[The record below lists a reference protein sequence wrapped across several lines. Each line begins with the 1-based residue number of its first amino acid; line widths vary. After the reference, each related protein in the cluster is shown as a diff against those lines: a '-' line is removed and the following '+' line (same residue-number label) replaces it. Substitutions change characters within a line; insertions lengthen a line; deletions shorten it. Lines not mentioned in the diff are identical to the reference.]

1 MSKGIKKI
9 ASVALPIIGTAVGA
23 SFGMPQ
29 LGAVLGGAA
38 GGATTGK
45 GLKGIGIGAATGFA
59 GNAIGN
65 ALAPSISGALGK
77 TGATALGRLGAGNI
91 AGPLAGSS
99 LSLPSNAFTNA
110 LANTTVSGALSK
122 VAGNSIADSLG
133 SSLMGGEEE
142 SAPTQSGP
150 APFVPGRDAQ
160 LELPSSLS
168 SFGSLA
174 PDQQSSS
181 LATEGVYGG
190 GLGQQEQ
197 DYFTNM
203 LNRRLVDD
211 TGQVDADLSEVS
223 PIENSYLSQIGLGG
237 YGDARS
243 LLEALSKRKQYATA

>member
-1 MSKGIKKI
+1 MSKSIKKV
-9 ASVALPIIGTAVGA
+9 ASFALPIIGNAILPGIGA
-23 SFGMPQ
+23 
-29 LGAVLGGAA
+29 AIGGAA
-38 GGATTGK
+38 SGALSGK
-45 GLKGIGIGAATGFA
+45 GLKGIALGAATGYA

-65 ALAPSISGALGK
+65 SLGSTLTSGLAKAGA
-77 TGATALGRLGAGNI
+77 
-91 AGPLAGSS
+91 
-99 LSLPSNAFTNA
+99 SNAFTNT
-110 LANTTVSGALSK
+110 LANSSIGRFASNAVGPATGSSLIGSALGK
-122 VAGNSIADSLG
+122 YAGNSIAGSLG
-133 SSLMGGEEE
+133 ESLMGGEEE
-142 SAPTQSGP
+142 SAPSSSGP

-174 PDQQSSS
+174 PEQQSSN
-181 LATEGVYGG
+181 LATQGVYGG

-211 TGQVDADLSEVS
+211 SGQVDADLSEVS

-243 LLEALSKRKQYATA
+243 LLEALSKRKSYATA